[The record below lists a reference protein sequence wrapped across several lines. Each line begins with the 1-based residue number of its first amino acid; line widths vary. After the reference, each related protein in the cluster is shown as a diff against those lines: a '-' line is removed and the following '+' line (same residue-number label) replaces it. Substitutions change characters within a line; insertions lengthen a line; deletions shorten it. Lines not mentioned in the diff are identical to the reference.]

1 MYRPLTRFGKA
12 YLKPQLIANVNMSTK
27 SEAHRPLADY
37 SANIWEDLLTYFSK
51 SQLGSTEALKEKH
64 STLKGAVKEAF
75 MVSKVNPIENIKFID
90 ALCRLGVSYHFE
102 IDTIEQLGN
111 LFDSLDINRLIQHD
125 ECDLYTVGLLFQV
138 FRQFGFKVS
147 PDVFEKFKGEDG
159 KFKGDLVAD
168 ASGILSLYE
177 ASQWNT
183 HGEDIIDQALD
194 FSSSLLKEL
203 SFESIPQHLAVR
215 IKNALKH
222 PYHKGISRI
231 ETRKYI
237 SYYAAEEKHDAVLLE
252 FAKID
257 FNMLQRLHRQELAC
271 VTRWYDEME
280 IKSKVTYTRH
290 RIAEG
295 YLWSLGAYFEPQY
308 SQARI
313 KTAIALILFTIL
325 DDTYDAYGTV
335 KELEI
340 FTDAIQKWLPTPPNM
355 IPESMKYVYRIMVDF
370 YDKLEEELENE
381 GRSGCGFHLK
391 KALKT
396 TANGYMQEAKWLK
409 KDYTATFDEY
419 MGNAVLSSGYYSLIA
434 MTFAGMG
441 DVANLDVFEWL
452 SSNPKIRVA
461 SEMICRYTDDISS
474 YEFERKREHVATG
487 IDCYMKQFGV
497 SKEQAVEG
505 IKVLLSG
512 AWKDMNQELMRPHSW
527 PFPLLMRIFNLSRV
541 IDVFYRYHDCYTH
554 PEFLKEHIVSL
565 FIEDIPI

>member
-1 MYRPLTRFGKA
+1 
-12 YLKPQLIANVNMSTK
+12 MSME
-27 SEAHRPLADY
+27 SEVHRPLADY
-37 SANIWEDLLTYFSK
+37 SANIWEDLLTHFSK
-51 SQLGSTEALKEKH
+51 SELGSTDSLKEKH
-64 STLKGAVKEAF
+64 ITLKEAVKESF
-75 MVSKVNPIENIKFID
+75 MASKVNPIENIKFID
-90 ALCRLGVSYHFE
+90 SLSRLGVSYHFE
-102 IDTIEQLGN
+102 IDIIEQLGN
-111 LFDSLDINRLIQHD
+111 SFDSLDFNRLIRYD

-138 FRQFGFKVS
+138 FRQFGFKLS
-147 PDVFEKFKGEDG
+147 DDVFEKFKGEDG

-183 HGEDIIDQALD
+183 HGEEIMVEALA
-194 FSSSLLKEL
+194 FSSCHLKEI
-203 SFESIPQHLAVR
+203 SSQSIPQHLAVR

-237 SYYAAEEKHDAVLLE
+237 SYYEAEEKHDAVLLE

-257 FNMLQRLHRQELAC
+257 FNMLQKLHRKELAC

-280 IKSKVTYTRH
+280 IKSKVPYTRH
-290 RIAEG
+290 RAAEA

-308 SQARI
+308 SQARV
-313 KTAIALILFTIL
+313 KTAIALIIFTML

-335 KELEI
+335 EELEI
-340 FTDAIQKWLPTPPNM
+340 FTDAIEKWLPAPPNT
-355 IPESMKYVYRIMVDF
+355 IPESMKYVYLITVDF
-370 YDKLEEELENE
+370 FEKLEEELEND

-409 KDYTATFDEY
+409 EDYTATFDEY
-419 MGNAVLSSGYYSLIA
+419 KENAIVTSGYYTLIA
-434 MTFAGMG
+434 MTVAGMG
-441 DVANLDVFEWL
+441 DVANLDAFEWL
-452 SSNPKIRVA
+452 SSTPKIRVA

-497 SKEQAVEG
+497 SKEEAVEG
-505 IKVLLSG
+505 IETLLSD
-512 AWKDMNQELMRPHSW
+512 AWKEMNQELMRPLSC

-541 IDVFYRYHDCYTH
+541 IDVFYRYNDCYTH

-565 FIEDIPI
+565 FIEAIPI